1 MTREPTDLLDL
12 RRKDRADPPWLL
24 NLVLPEIGG
33 GRFDESHLAGVAS
46 NPNAHALRVSGLD
59 QATFEAL
66 VSRYG
71 PQFSAIEFWKC
82 PRIVDL
88 TPLEDL
94 TDLRLVSFYWNQRT
108 PRLWDLSRTPKL
120 VGLHVDDFT
129 RLHDL
134 SDLERGKAL
143 LELEFGNAVWDKA
156 VFETLEPLVELGG
169 LRSLKFSAKRINDG
183 RVEPLAALQ
192 KLEALSFPRNQFT
205 TRQVAWLRARLPK
218 SLESES
224 LEPVNHLSPPLEY
237 DGKVRDVL
245 LVGKRKPFLNSVEHA
260 ARIRKHIDGFR
271 QMVDDF
277 RSDPALT
284 PS

>member
-94 TDLRLVSFYWNQRT
+94 TDLRLVSFYWNQR
-108 PRLWDLSRTPKL
+108 
-120 VGLHVDDFT
+120 
-129 RLHDL
+129 
-134 SDLERGKAL
+134 RGKAL